1 MLFSRE
7 PLPKAERNDLDFC
20 TKKIKLIDSIET
32 KSPTSDYSN
41 QPTLNH
47 TTSMTCFHLR
57 PKIFIDR
64 SLEATV
70 NADEFIKEIMDI
82 EGVGASLENLKQINS
97 QMPPVDRS
105 NQYPKVVFLGTGSCI
120 PNKTRNVSSILIHTT

>member
-1 MLFSRE
+1 MFFPRE
-7 PLPKAERNDLDFC
+7 PVPKVERSDLDFC
-20 TKKIKLIDSIET
+20 TKKIKLIDPIET

-41 QPTLNH
+41 QPKLDH

-57 PKIFIDR
+57 PKNFIDR

-82 EGVGASLENLKQINS
+82 EGVAESLEHLKQINAQS
-97 QMPPVDRS
+97 PPVDRS

-120 PNKTRNVSSILIHTT
+120 PNKTRNVSSILIHTK